1 MTIPRRQLAHKFF
14 ADRGT
19 HLAAMVAYFAL
30 LSFVPLIFLALSLFG
45 LAHRAEASDFFI
57 KELKHAFPG
66 TSLNS
71 IIKLVRR
78 VQDNAAALGIIGGIG
93 LLWSSLSFFSALE
106 SALNIVY
113 GLPNRRFLH
122 GKLVAAALATS
133 VLVTLFASLVVGALG
148 VSVLKH
154 NLGAF
159 ADSPILAYIV
169 SIGAS
174 LAGVFTFLLVVYR
187 WLPNTRVELRE
198 ALPGAI
204 TGAIVLEASFQGL
217 PIFIRLADVNVTLR
231 TLGGPA
237 ILLLWLYVMANVIV
251 FGGEIN
257 WWWRERRRA
266 LAEEHG
272 LREPGESALPSTSSP
287 APPPSAPHR
296 RE

>member
-1 MTIPRRQLAHKFF
+1 MRIRRRQLVHKFF

-30 LSFVPLIFLALSLFG
+30 LSFVPLVFLALSLLGF
-45 LAHRAEASDFFI
+45 AHRAEASDFFI
-57 KELKHAFPG
+57 KELEHAFPG
-66 TSLNS
+66 TSLDS

-93 LLWSSLSFFSALE
+93 LIWSSLSFFSALE

-122 GKLVAAALATS
+122 GKLLAAALATS
-133 VLVTLFASLVVGALG
+133 VLVTLFVSLVVGALG

-159 ADSPILAYIV
+159 ADSPVLAYIV

-174 LAGVFTFLLVVYR
+174 LSGVFVFLLVIYR
-187 WLPNTRVELRE
+187 WLPNTRIALGE

-204 TGAIVLEASFQGL
+204 AGAVALEASFQGL
-217 PIFIRLADVNVTLR
+217 PIFVRLADVNVTLR

-257 WWWRERRRA
+257 WWWRERHRERS
-266 LAEEHG
+266 EEHG
-272 LREPGESALPSTSSP
+272 LREPGESAPPSTRSP
-287 APPPSAPHR
+287 ALPPSAPR
-296 RE
+296 RPE